1 MSSNTDIH
9 TNIRKQCQRQKI
21 NIRNIQNL
29 YSMFMLS
36 EGSNLGNGSITSI
49 NKAYN
54 EVLLP
59 WNKNICISNIRANPI
74 SIHYNIRPIWCHF
87 FLRICGGVC
96 ILLIVCGYDQIQ
108 TQLVTKLFFFK
119 VMRDVLISTCVP
131 HLFHF
136 LLIILCI
143 YCLSP
148 H

>member
-21 NIRNIQNL
+21 SVRNIQNL

-59 WNKNICISNIRANPI
+59 WNKYICISNIRANPI

-87 FLRICGGVC
+87 FLWGCMHTFDCVWIRSNPNSTS
-96 ILLIVCGYDQIQ
+96 DQI
-108 TQLVTKLFFFK
+108 LFFQSHERWFPP
-119 VMRDVLISTCVP
+119 VFPTC
-131 HLFHF
+131 FIF
-136 LLIILCI
+136 LL
-143 YCLSP
+143 LSCVYIVWVSTSP
-148 H
+148 

>member
-1 MSSNTDIH
+1 MPKTEV
-9 TNIRKQCQRQKI
+9 
-21 NIRNIQNL
+21 RNIQNL

-59 WNKNICISNIRANPI
+59 WNKYICISNIRANPI

-108 TQLVTKLFFFK
+108 TQLVTKFFFFQSHERWFPP
-119 VMRDVLISTCVP
+119 VFPTC
-131 HLFHF
+131 FIF
-136 LLIILCI
+136 LL
-143 YCLSP
+143 LSCVYIVWVSTSP
-148 H
+148 